1 MAFYT
6 IYIASPTSLIYNN
19 PKTIK
24 EVKLRPNWPKWKKAI
39 KKEY

>member
-6 IYIASPTSLIYNN
+6 IYIASLILLIYNDFN
-19 PKTIK
+19 IIK
-24 EVKLRPNWPKWKKAI
+24 EVKLRPNWPEQKKAI

>member
-6 IYIASPTSLIYNN
+6 VYTAGLILLIYNN
-19 PKTIK
+19 FKTIK
-24 EVKLRPNWPKWKKAI
+24 EVKLRLNQPEQKKAI